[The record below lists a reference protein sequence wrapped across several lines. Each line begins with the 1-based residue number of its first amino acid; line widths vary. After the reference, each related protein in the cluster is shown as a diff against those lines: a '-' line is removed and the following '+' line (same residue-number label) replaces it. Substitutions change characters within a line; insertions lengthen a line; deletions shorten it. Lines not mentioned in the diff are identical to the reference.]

1 MIRWAVGGPGE
12 VARPYPGPVIAGLLA
27 LLACQLTGELL
38 ARLLDLPVPGPVLG
52 MVILLAWFQVR
63 EPAPD
68 AAVVRVSEGLLKHLQ
83 LLFVPAGVGVVQY
96 LSVIGASAVPILL
109 GLFVSWFL
117 ALAVTAATMAGLLAL
132 GRRTKGAA

>member
-1 MIRWAVGGPGE
+1 
-12 VARPYPGPVIAGLLA
+12 VIAGLLA
-27 LLACQLTGELL
+27 LLACQLAGGFL
-38 ARLLDLPVPGPVLG
+38 ARLLELPVPGPVLG
-52 MVILLAWFQVR
+52 MVFLLAWFQVR

-68 AAVVRVSEGLLKHLQ
+68 AGVVRVSEGLLKHLQ

-117 ALAVTAATMAGLLAL
+117 ALVVTAGTAAALLAL
-132 GRRTKGAA
+132 GERRAGRRPGRRTTGRTRGAA